1 MSSRNN
7 TVLKYILWYII
18 SKWKIEISQNI
29 TVMCLSVV
37 ETWMDGCYK
46 PKGRSG
52 GREGCYKPIG
62 RSGGREECYKTND
75 RSGGRE
81 GCYKTKGRSG
91 GRDATRQNA
100 TSRDVDLEGGM
111 L

>member
-18 SKWKIEISQNI
+18 SKWKIDISQNI

-62 RSGGREECYKTND
+62 RSGGREECYKP
-75 RSGGRE
+75 
-81 GCYKTKGRSG
+81 KGRYG
-91 GRDATRQNA
+91 GRDD
-100 TSRDVDLEGGM
+100 TSRKVDLEGGR
-111 L
+111 LQAETDH